1 MKNILKEL
9 MGTNK
14 NKYNNQK
21 IIIDGKTFDSKLEGE
36 RYKQLKLLQ
45 KDKEIKNLKT
55 QVVYLL
61 KPSYLKNGKR
71 IRAINYIADFTYWDC
86 KKKKIIIE
94 DVKSIA
100 TKTKE
105 YTLKKKMFEYQ
116 YKDLE
121 ITEITKEDM

>member
-1 MKNILKEL
+1 MKNILREIMKP
-9 MGTNK
+9 K

-45 KDKEIKNLKT
+45 RAKEIKNLRT
-55 QVVYLL
+55 QVSYLL
-61 KPSYLKNGKR
+61 QPSYIKNGKT
-71 IRAINYIADFTYWDC
+71 IRAIKYIADFTYWDC
-86 KKKKIIIE
+86 KNKKLIIE
-94 DVKSIA
+94 DVKSTA

-105 YTLKKKMFEYQ
+105 YMLKKKMFEYQ